1 MQIRHREE
9 GAVMVEFALV
19 LVPLALL
26 VFGIMHFGLMLN
38 AKIDETHLTNE
49 AARYATVNQNPGG
62 TSMTLQDYVL
72 SQADTEHLRTNA
84 TLCVDYPEDP
94 ATGTSGGVG
103 DPVRFTM
110 SYTYNLLPLLI
121 LDRIDVPIETHATM
135 RLEAVPDDV
144 PAGCST

>member
-1 MQIRHREE
+1 MRFGHRED
-9 GAVMVEFALV
+9 GAVLVEFALV

-62 TSMTLQDYVL
+62 DTQTLQDYIL
-72 SQADTEHLRTNA
+72 AQADTQHLRDNA

-94 ATGTSGGVG
+94 ATGTAGGVG

-110 SYTYNLLPLLI
+110 SYTYDLLPLLI
-121 LDRIDVPIETHATM
+121 LDGISVPI
-135 RLEAVPDDV
+135 
-144 PAGCST
+144 